1 MNLPN
6 LLAYTRTAAAPVVL
20 GLIIAEQYGVAVVVF
35 TFAAVTDFADGYL
48 ARRWQVT
55 TVLGAF
61 LDSVADKALV
71 TGALVALLQVNRMWA
86 WAAFVIIIRE
96 LAVMALR
103 GVAAMDKEAIP
114 PSVWGKLKAVVQF
127 VAIGSAMV
135 RPVEQWGS
143 FYPDEWLMLIAI
155 GVTVAS
161 GVDYFVKA
169 GRMLRST

>member
-6 LLAYTRTAAAPVVL
+6 LLAYIRTAAAPVVL
-20 GLIIAEQYGVAVVVF
+20 GLVIAKQFVPAVVVF
-35 TFAAVTDFADGYL
+35 TIAALTDFADGYL
-48 ARRWQVT
+48 ARRWEAT

-71 TGALVALLQVNRMWA
+71 TGALVALLQVDRMWA

-114 PSVWGKLKAVVQF
+114 PSFWGKLKAVIQF
-127 VAIGSAMV
+127 VAIGSAMI
-135 RPVEQWGS
+135 RPAEQWGS
-143 FYPDEWLMLIAI
+143 FFADEWLMLVAVA
-155 GVTVAS
+155 VTVAS

-169 GRMLRST
+169 GRLLRTT

>member
-1 MNLPN
+1 MNVPN
-6 LLAYTRTAAAPVVL
+6 LLAYLRSAAAPVVL
-20 GLIIAEQYGVAVVVF
+20 GLVIAEQYIAAFVVF
-35 TFAAVTDFADGYL
+35 VIAALTDFADGYL

-71 TGALVALLQVNRMWA
+71 TAALVALLEVDRMWA

-114 PSVWGKLKAVVQF
+114 PSILGKVKAFVQF
-127 VAIGSAMV
+127 VAIASAMI
-135 RPVEQWGS
+135 RPDERWGS
-143 FYPDEWLMLIAI
+143 LFADEWLVLVAVA
-155 GVTVAS
+155 VTIAS

-169 GRMLRST
+169 GRVLRTS